1 MEKLLWPSNWFWYK
15 TIPRSYKINNR
26 QGEHYSTG
34 CLLNYSYMKKHYRLT
49 AVDVS
54 RQKQLDV
61 DSKAIQIIEFI
72 RQLKKLDVNYNAT
85 HEAGN
90 D

>member
-1 MEKLLWPSNWFWYK
+1 
-15 TIPRSYKINNR
+15 
-26 QGEHYSTG
+26 
-34 CLLNYSYMKKHYRLT
+34 MKKHYRLT

-72 RQLKKLDVNYNAT
+72 RQLKKLDVNYNAI